1 MKRLLYHTTFK
12 ERRTVTHKEISPLVE
27 ALGLQPHV
35 EGGWY
40 KRLWNSEFEI
50 PQEVLGE
57 KYSGARA
64 SASSIYFL
72 LHEGERSEWH
82 TVLSDEIWLWHSGS
96 PIVLSLGGSGDQ
108 PEDVQ
113 EIILGLD
120 VAAGQQPQVVI
131 PAGVWQAARPLG
143 AEPVLVSC
151 IVSPEFHFDDF
162 KLVEK

>member
-1 MKRLLYHTTFK
+1 MTQQQ
-12 ERRTVTHKEISPLVE
+12 ISPLVE

-40 KRLWNSEFEI
+40 KRLWKSSVEI
-50 PQEVLGE
+50 PHEVLGDS
-57 KYSGARA
+57 YSGSRS

-72 LHEGERSEWH
+72 LHADEVSEWH

-108 PEDVQ
+108 PDDVK
-113 EIILGLD
+113 EYVLGLD
-120 VAAGQQPQVVI
+120 IEAGQQPQLVV

-143 AEPVLVSC
+143 EEPVLVSC
-151 IVSPEFHFDDF
+151 IVSPEFRFDDF
-162 KLVEK
+162 KMIEK

>member
-1 MKRLLYHTTFK
+1 MTQ
-12 ERRTVTHKEISPLVE
+12 KEISPLVE
-27 ALGLQPHV
+27 LLELQPHV

-40 KRLWNSEFEI
+40 KRLWNSSFEI

-57 KYSGARA
+57 SYSGPRA

-72 LHEGERSEWH
+72 LHADETSAWH
-82 TVLSDEIWLWHSGS
+82 TVLSSEIWLWHSGS
-96 PIVLSLGGSGDQ
+96 PIVLSLGGSGDS

-120 VAAGQQPQVVI
+120 IAAGQQPQVVI

-143 AEPVLVSC
+143 EEPVLVSC

-162 KLVEK
+162 KLIQK